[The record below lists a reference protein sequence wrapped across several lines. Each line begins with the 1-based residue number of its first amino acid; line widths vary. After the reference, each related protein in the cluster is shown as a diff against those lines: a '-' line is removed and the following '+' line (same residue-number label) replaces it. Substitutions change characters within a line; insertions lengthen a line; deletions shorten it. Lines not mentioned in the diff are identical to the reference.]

1 MTTAILV
8 ENVIEAISNLP
19 ETLRANA
26 QALFKEMTEVR
37 VGLGDRE
44 TRWSPTPLRIVQAM
58 TNTDAIEGDAKKG
71 AIVLGAAVSKT
82 PVRVHILRV
91 WDSRALWNADL
102 TNPSIVCQSPDGKT
116 GWRFGSCKECD
127 NSKFHDDTPPAC
139 RQQKTFLA
147 ITEDLRHIIRIDLSR
162 TQLRIGMDLEKRL
175 NKMSGIPFERVF
187 ELKSKKHDKNQ
198 AVYVLDPVR
207 TDDYSA
213 PEVSAFL
220 DAIFT
225 LFAERRREEIQA
237 FYDKR
242 NQYEAAKRESAPSRG
257 QAQAPADVDLD
268 VDVPASSGESLP
280 NYEM

>member
-1 MTTAILV
+1 MTTAKQ
-8 ENVIEAISNLP
+8 IEAVVESIGNLP
-19 ETLRANA
+19 EALRANA
-26 QALFKEMTEVR
+26 SALFKDMTEVR

-71 AIVLGAAVSKT
+71 SLVLGAAVARS

-116 GWRFGSCKECD
+116 GWRFGSCKDCD

-187 ELKSKKHDKNQ
+187 ELKSKKHDKNPN
-198 AVYVLDPVR
+198 VYVLDPIR
-207 TDDYSA
+207 TEEYSA
-213 PEVSAFL
+213 PETSAFL
-220 DAIFT
+220 DSIFT

-237 FYDKR
+237 FYQKR
-242 NQYEAAKRESAPSRG
+242 NDYADRHQQEAPARSS
-257 QAQAPADVDLD
+257 APADVDID
-268 VDVPASSGESLP
+268 VDSTPAPAESLP

>member
-1 MTTAILV
+1 MTTAKLV
-8 ENVIEAISNLP
+8 EAVIETIGNLP
-19 ETLRANA
+19 EPLRTNA
-26 QALFKEMTEVR
+26 QTLFKEMTEVR

-71 AIVLGAAVSKT
+71 SIVLGATVSKT

-127 NSKFHDDTPPAC
+127 NGKFHDDTPPAC
-139 RQQKTFLA
+139 RQQKTFLS

-207 TDDYSA
+207 TDDYSS

-220 DAIFT
+220 DAIFA
-225 LFAERRREEIQA
+225 LFAERRREELAMFYEKRSQYDASKRDQA
-237 FYDKR
+237 P
-242 NQYEAAKRESAPSRG
+242 ARG
-257 QAQAPADVDLD
+257 QAPSTADVDLQVED
-268 VDVPASSGESLP
+268 APRSGEALP